1 MATKT
6 NKTAFSA
13 AWIRVEDDKLYREVS
28 WEHSS
33 IYDTGTRA
41 RQRKLPMK
49 FPCFLK
55 QGVITKVAF
64 GPDVS
69 LLTCTPGGRGGKN
82 SYIEEGKVLLTH
94 SK

>member
-13 AWIRVEDDKLYREVS
+13 AWIRVEDDKSYREVS

-49 FPCFLK
+49 FFMLSEARSNYKSCFW
-55 QGVITKVAF
+55 A
-64 GPDVS
+64 
-69 LLTCTPGGRGGKN
+69 
-82 SYIEEGKVLLTH
+82 
-94 SK
+94 